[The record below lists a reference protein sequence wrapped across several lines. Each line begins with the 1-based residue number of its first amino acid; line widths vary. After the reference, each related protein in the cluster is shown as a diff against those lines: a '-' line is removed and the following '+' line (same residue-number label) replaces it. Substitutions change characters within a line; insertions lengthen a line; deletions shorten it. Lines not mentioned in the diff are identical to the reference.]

1 MNIIKAH
8 AERLKE
14 PDLLKRVETAGRTC
28 YKSESNITNE
38 SAVGFVNQLIDRKH
52 FAMLEHGEVTIV
64 CHHDDLH
71 GPVDNKLSLGYHIPY
86 SREGRYQ
93 LVDTLN
99 RAQTYELLTLSLRH
113 VFDESMEVPY
123 WLANPIRNAVMNRT
137 NLDYEIV
144 EFNSNMGM
152 PFRGLVVYNL
162 EQYLHE
168 LYNSVQNNKANQAVI
183 QSIWKVHSSYSFK
196 FVTDRGVSHEI
207 VRSRVSFAQESTRYC
222 NYSKDKFG
230 NELTFVYPSTWDEW
244 PEEAKNMFLLECR
257 NIESSYMRML
267 NLDLK
272 PQQARAILCN
282 ALKTEIIMTACHER
296 WEHFFDIR
304 VKGTTGAPHPDMK
317 FVASIAYEQ
326 YLEAEE
332 QAMKYIFRQEE

>member
-28 YKSESNITNE
+28 YKSESNITDE
-38 SAVGFVNQLIDRKH
+38 SAIGFVNQLIDRTH

-64 CHHDDLH
+64 CHLNEEY
-71 GPVDNKLSLGYHIPY
+71 GPTENMLSLGYHIPY
-86 SREGRYQ
+86 SREGTYDLR
-93 LVDTLN
+93 DTLDGVH
-99 RAQTYELLTLSLRH
+99 TYGFLTLSLRH
-113 VFDESMEVPY
+113 VFDESMKVPS
-123 WLANPIRNAVMNRT
+123 WLTEPLKYAVMNRKDP
-137 NLDYEIV
+137 DYEHV
-144 EFNSNMGM
+144 EFSPELVT
-152 PFRGLVVYNL
+152 PFTCTVVYNL
-162 EQYLHE
+162 EHYLHD
-168 LYNSVQNNKANQAVI
+168 LYNTIKSDTLNQEVI
-183 QSIWKVHSSYSFK
+183 KTIWRTHSSYSFK

-332 QAMKYIFRQEE
+332 QAMKYIFRQEK